1 MRRAIRDSV
10 VVVTGASSGIGR
22 AAALALGNEGAK
34 VVVAARRETLLTD
47 LAAKIAAS
55 GGQAFA
61 VPVDVTD
68 RDQVHRLIE
77 RTVRRWGHIDVV
89 VANAGIWQ
97 RSPVEET
104 DDRIW
109 HAVMAVNYF
118 GALNTALEALPFL
131 ENGGQLIFM
140 NSLDGKKGVPLEAA
154 YAAAKHALSGFADV
168 ARQELA
174 GRGVVVT
181 SLYPGRVDTAL
192 IDRLQVPAI
201 QRKMPPERVAEAI
214 LSAIRRPRSE
224 IYLPAFTGRLHAW
237 LGALAPNLSDRLTAL
252 LNLQGRM

>member
-10 VVVTGASSGIGR
+10 VIVTGASSGIGR
-22 AAALALGNEGAK
+22 ATALALGAQGAH
-34 VVVAARRETLLTD
+34 VAVAARRETLLTD
-47 LAAKIAAS
+47 LAVEIAAR

-68 RDQVHRLIE
+68 RDQVHGLIE
-77 RTVRRWGHIDVV
+77 RTVQRWGHIDVV

-109 HAVMAVNYF
+109 HTVMAVDYF

-131 ENGGQLIFM
+131 ENGGQLIFV

-174 GRGVVVT
+174 GRGIAVT

-192 IDRLQVPAI
+192 IERLQVPAI
-201 QRKMPPERVAEAI
+201 QRKMPPERVAKAI

-224 IYLPAFTGRLHAW
+224 IYLPAFTGRVHSW